1 MRYSL
6 WNNDILI
13 GHTGLSYHV
22 CTRERRMGELTPTD
36 AGLAI
41 LMANERLEGM
51 RLQLRDEN
59 GRVIPTE
66 HISTQ
71 DANRLAR
78 LGRETMENDE
88 FDEFDAEELDEET
101 RAVIDHDA
109 ALIEEWMAAREP
121 DDLWKD
127 YDDDDAWDESKP
139 FFQIFV
145 HLRDPNA
152 IPWVS
157 DFAVEDPAKD

>member
-13 GHTGLSYHV
+13 GHTELSYHV
-22 CTRERRMGELTPTD
+22 GIPEHRMGELTPTD

-41 LMANERLEGM
+41 LRENEHLEEV
-51 RLQLRDEN
+51 RLQLRDES

-78 LGRETMENDE
+78 LGRQAMEDCE
-88 FDEFDAEELDEET
+88 FDEEELDEET
-101 RAVIDHDA
+101 REAIEHDA
-109 ALIEEWMAAREP
+109 ALIEEWMAQREP
-121 DDLWKD
+121 DDLWNG
-127 YDDDDAWDESKP
+127 YDEDAWDESKP
-139 FFQIFV
+139 FYQVVV
-145 HLRDPNA
+145 HLRDPSS

-157 DFAVEDPAKD
+157 DFPIEDPTQD

>member
-13 GHTGLSYHV
+13 GHTELSYHV
-22 CTRERRMGELTPTD
+22 CIPEHRMGELAPTD

-41 LMANERLEGM
+41 LRENEHLDEM
-51 RLQLRDEN
+51 RLQLRDES

-78 LGRETMENDE
+78 LGREAMENYE
-88 FDEFDAEELDEET
+88 FDDEEFDEET
-101 RAVIDHDA
+101 RAAIDHDA
-109 ALIEEWMAAREP
+109 ALVEEWMAQHEP
-121 DDLWKD
+121 HDLWND
-127 YDDDDAWDESKP
+127 YDDEDAWDESKP
-139 FFQIFV
+139 FYQVFV
-145 HLRDPNA
+145 HLRDPNS

-157 DFAVEDPAKD
+157 DFPIEDTTQD

>member
-13 GHTGLSYHV
+13 GHTELSYHV
-22 CTRERRMGELTPTD
+22 CIPEHRMGELAPTD

-41 LMANERLEGM
+41 LQENEHLDEM
-51 RLQLRDEN
+51 RLQLRDEG

-78 LGRETMENDE
+78 LGREAMESHE
-88 FDEFDAEELDEET
+88 FDDEELDEET
-101 RAVIDHDA
+101 RAAIEHDA
-109 ALIEEWMAAREP
+109 ALIEEWMAQREP
-121 DDLWKD
+121 DDLWND
-127 YDDDDAWDESKP
+127 YDDEDAWDESKP
-139 FFQIFV
+139 FYQVFV
-145 HLRDPNA
+145 HLRDPNS

-157 DFAVEDPAKD
+157 DVPIEDSTQD

>member
-1 MRYSL
+1 MRYAL

-13 GHTGLSYHV
+13 GHTELSYHV
-22 CTRERRMGELTPTD
+22 CVPEHRMGELTPTD

-41 LMANERLEGM
+41 LLENEHLEEM
-51 RLQLRDEN
+51 RLQLRDES

-78 LGRETMENDE
+78 LGGDAMENYD
-88 FDEFDAEELDEET
+88 FDDEELDEET
-101 RAVIDHDA
+101 RAAIEHDA
-109 ALIEEWMAAREP
+109 ALIEEWMAQREP
-121 DDLWKD
+121 DDLWDD
-127 YDDDDAWDESKP
+127 YDDEVVWDESKP
-139 FFQIFV
+139 FYQIFV

-152 IPWVS
+152 IAWVS
-157 DFAVEDPAKD
+157 DFAIEDPTQD